1 MKPYH
6 NHAILSFIFLI
17 LAQWET
23 TGREWRMVNCN
34 SNSFAWIYLEE
45 RTRSRRGGTQLKIA
59 IEKQNEAKPSRVE
72 YASLF
77 LSLALRTVRTAALLS
92 RANERARMC
101 PGIGLGRDGSAWSLC
116 RPGLRRRQ
124 MKCQKCEAKLHKP
137 LDGWKI
143 NSSAVKRWG
152 WGGDWGREGQRALRQ
167 VNRKKEKLTSFFF
180 FNATLSSLTSAEKR
194 CQVPSDSQTVAAPRA
209 PTYPGGGVLR
219 GAGQGMQGLP
229 CSCCHIYPK
238 QW

>member
-1 MKPYH
+1 MR
-6 NHAILSFIFLI
+6 
-17 LAQWET
+17 ET
-23 TGREWRMVNCN
+23 TGREWRMANRN

-72 YASLF
+72 YASLSHSF
-77 LSLALRTVRTAALLS
+77 ALRTGRTAALLN

-101 PGIGLGRDGSAWSLC
+101 PGTGLGRDGSPWSLSRP

-143 NSSAVKRWG
+143 NSSAVKRRW
-152 WGGDWGREGQRALRQ
+152 WGGLGKGREGQRALRQ
-167 VNRKKEKLTSFFF
+167 VNRKKRKVNSFF
-180 FNATLSSLTSAEKR
+180 LMRLW
-194 CQVPSDSQTVAAPRA
+194 V
-209 PTYPGGGVLR
+209 
-219 GAGQGMQGLP
+219 
-229 CSCCHIYPK
+229 H
-238 QW
+238 